1 MNHPTWL
8 ANFREKALAL
18 DAADPLAHVRQ
29 QFIYPEKSGV
39 KAYFTGNSLGLQ
51 PQKAKTY
58 LNEELDAWAEYAV
71 EGHFHGARPW
81 LSYHALFPQH
91 LAPLAGAKPSEVVA
105 MGQLTANLHLLL
117 ASFYQ
122 PQGKRH
128 TIICEAHAFPSDLYA
143 LASHIRWHGLDEA
156 TSLIRLQPDPTTHV
170 LSPETI
176 LQAIEEA
183 GDTLALVMI
192 GGVNYL
198 SGQVMPM
205 KDITDAAH
213 AVGAK
218 VGFDL
223 AHAMGNVSLQLHDW
237 QVDFAAWCSYKYL
250 NSGPGSIAGIFVH
263 ERHHEA
269 GLPRLEG
276 WWGHKEATRF
286 LMRPTMD
293 ATPTAE
299 AWQLSNAPVLAM
311 AAHLAALEIFTQ
323 VGPEARSHKQK
334 LQTQFLLELLA
345 ASQNHGLPIHSITPQ
360 NARGCQT
367 SLVLEKRPKEVF
379 NQLMAQGIITDWR
392 EPNVI
397 RVAPVPL
404 YTQFHEIWQLFAALA
419 SAYA

>member
-8 ANFREKALAL
+8 QSFREKALAL
-18 DAADPLAHVRQ
+18 DAADPLAAVRN
-29 QFIYPEKSGV
+29 QFIFPEKSGV

-51 PQKAKTY
+51 PRKAKTY
-58 LNEELDAWAEYAV
+58 LTEELDNWADYAV
-71 EGHFHGARPW
+71 EGHFHGPRPW
-81 LSYHALFPQH
+81 LSYHALFSTH
-91 LAPLAGAKPSEVVA
+91 LAPLAGAKTTEVVA
-105 MGQLTANLHLLL
+105 MGQLTANLHFLL

-122 PQGKRH
+122 PEGNRYK
-128 TIICEAHAFPSDLYA
+128 IICEAHAFPSDLYA
-143 LASHIRWHGLDEA
+143 LSSHIRWHGLNDEDA
-156 TSLIRLQPDPTTHV
+156 LIRLQPDPVTHV

-176 LQAIEEA
+176 LQAIEAA

-205 KDITDAAH
+205 KEISEAAH

-223 AHAMGNVSLQLHDW
+223 AHAMGNITLQLHDW

-263 ERHHEA
+263 ERHHQA

-276 WWGHKEATRF
+276 WWGHKESTRF
-286 LMRPTMD
+286 LMRPNMD

-311 AAHLAALEIFTQ
+311 AAHLAALEIFTE

-345 ASQNHGLPIHSITPQ
+345 ASQNHGLPIHSITPTQ
-360 NARGCQT
+360 ARGCQT
-367 SLVLEKRPKEVF
+367 SLVLQKQPREVF

-404 YTQFHEIWQLFAALA
+404 YTQYQEIWQLFAALA